1 MIIRE
6 EQWGLE
12 GQNPIPLL
20 HIVDEQ
26 QESSKMP
33 VVIFFHGFTSAKEH
47 NLHYAFNLAKKGM
60 RVLLPEAHLHGVRS
74 ESLDEVQLSVRFW
87 EIVLTSIEEAGILH
101 QQLIEKGLLQSG
113 RIAFSGTSMGGITT
127 LGCLAA
133 YPWIQ
138 SAAVMMGTPGYVK
151 LAKGQ
156 MKQFENKGFK
166 LPMKDEDVKN
176 LLTTLAEFDLTLHP
190 EQLNDRPV
198 FFWHGMNDTMVP
210 FEPTHHFYN
219 AVKEKYSE
227 HPEDFEFMVDEHAG
241 HAVSRPGMLRAVDFL
256 ADHLNE

>member
-1 MIIRE
+1 MRVTE
-6 EQWGLE
+6 EQWGT
-12 GQNPIPLL
+12 IPLL

-26 QESSKMP
+26 QESSEMP
-33 VVIFFHGFTSAKEH
+33 VVLFFHGFTSAKEH
-47 NLHYAFNLAKKGM
+47 NLHYAYNLAKKGI

-87 EIVLTSIEEAGILH
+87 EIVLTSIEEAGYLH
-101 QQLIEKGLLQSG
+101 KELKQRGLLDSDK
-113 RIAFSGTSMGGITT
+113 IAFSGTSMGGITT

-133 YPWIQ
+133 YPWITT
-138 SAAVMMGTPGYVK
+138 AAVMMGTPGYVK

-166 LPMKDEDVKN
+166 LPMKDEDIHK
-176 LLTTLAEFDLTLHP
+176 LLDTLANFDLTQHP
-190 EQLNDRPV
+190 KRLNDRPV

-210 FEPTHHFYN
+210 FEPTRNFFN
-219 AVKEKYSE
+219 AVKEAYNE

-241 HAVSRPGMLRAVDFL
+241 HAVSRPGMLRAVEFL

>member
-6 EQWGLE
+6 EQWGTV
-12 GQNPIPLL
+12 PLL

-26 QESSKMP
+26 QESSEMP

-47 NLHYAFNLAKKGM
+47 NLHYAFNLAKKGI

-74 ESLDEVQLSVRFW
+74 EALDEVQLSLRFW
-87 EIVLTSIEEAGILH
+87 EIILTSIEEAGLLY
-101 QQLIEKGLLQSG
+101 QQLKEKGLLNSG

-133 YPWIQ
+133 YPWIK
-138 SAAVMMGTPGYVK
+138 SAAIMMGTPGYVK

-166 LPMKDEDVKN
+166 LPMKDEDVHK
-176 LLTTLAEFDLTLHP
+176 LLSTLSEFDLTQHP
-190 EQLNDRPV
+190 ERLNGRPV
-198 FFWHGMNDTMVP
+198 LFWHGTKDTMVP

-219 AVKEKYSE
+219 AVKVKYKE
-227 HPEDFEFMVDEHAG
+227 RPDDFEFMVDEHAG

-256 ADHLNE
+256 ADHLND

>member
-1 MIIRE
+1 MEIRE
-6 EQWGLE
+6 EQWG
-12 GQNPIPLL
+12 PVPLL
-20 HIVDEQ
+20 HVVDKQ
-26 QESSKMP
+26 QESSQMP

-47 NLHYAFNLAKKGM
+47 NLHYAFNLAKKGI

-74 ESLDEVQLSVRFW
+74 ESLDEVQLSLRFW
-87 EIVLTSIEEAGILH
+87 EIILTSIEEAGFLH
-101 QQLIEKGLLQSG
+101 QQLHEKGFLESN

-133 YPWIQ
+133 YPWIE

-166 LPMKDEDVKN
+166 LPMKDEDIKN

-190 EQLNDRPV
+190 EHLNGRPV

-210 FEPTHHFYN
+210 FELTHHFYN
-219 AVKEKYSE
+219 AVKDNYRE
-227 HPEDFEFMVDEHAG
+227 HPEDFEFMVDEHVG
-241 HAVSRPGMLRAVDFL
+241 HSVSRPGMVRAVEFL
-256 ADHLNE
+256 ANNLKL